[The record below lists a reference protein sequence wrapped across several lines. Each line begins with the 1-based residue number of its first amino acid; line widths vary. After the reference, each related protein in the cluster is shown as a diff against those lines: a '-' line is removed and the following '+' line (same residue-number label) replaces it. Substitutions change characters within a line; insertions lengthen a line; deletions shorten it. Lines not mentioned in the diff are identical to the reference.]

1 MRWAC
6 AMPDSPSI
14 TRAIDVGW
22 LAGRWE
28 RALLRSA
35 DGATDT
41 TSSVTW
47 LQGPSLF
54 VDLRRPAEG
63 PGTGFAG
70 TLTQA
75 NGVFTWSHEIE
86 LTPWG
91 GADAGTLEWRD
102 GHLVERGVHDDYLEH
117 WRPARDAQDS
127 RDSRDARDARD
138 AEGQAPVRAPGAT
151 VAPCWGLRL
160 AGPSGQ
166 RAILVRAGDDL
177 GWAQGPAAGVVSVAR
192 VTGPGTGVITATSS
206 TALLGA
212 QLSWLDTVDRV
223 LLETARTDRVTSARW
238 QVMHREDAHG

>member
-1 MRWAC
+1 
-6 AMPDSPSI
+6 MPDSASV

-35 DGATDT
+35 DGDIDA

-54 VDLRRPAEG
+54 VDLRRPGEG

-75 NGVFTWSHEIE
+75 NAVFTWRHEIE
-86 LTPWG
+86 LTPWR

-117 WRPARDAQDS
+117 WRPARPAD
-127 RDSRDARDARD
+127 
-138 AEGQAPVRAPGAT
+138 GQGPVRAPGTT

-166 RAILVRAGDDL
+166 RAILVRVGDDV
-177 GWAQGPAAGVVSVAR
+177 GWAQGPAAGVVSFAR
-192 VTGPGTGVITATSS
+192 ATGLSSGVITATSS

-212 QLSWLDTVDRV
+212 QLSWLDTVDCV
-223 LLETARTDRVTSARW
+223 LVETAKADRVAAARW
-238 QVMHREDAHG
+238 QVMHREEAHGQPGGVHRGSGD